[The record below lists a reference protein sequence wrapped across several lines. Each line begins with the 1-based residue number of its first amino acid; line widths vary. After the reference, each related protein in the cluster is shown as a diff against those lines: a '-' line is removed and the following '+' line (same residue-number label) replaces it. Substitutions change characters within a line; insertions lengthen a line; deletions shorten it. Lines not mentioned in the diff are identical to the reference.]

1 MQIKALETFL
11 CVAETGGFHAAAR
24 KLNVTQTAVSAR
36 IRLIEEETGRPL
48 FTRGAGG
55 TTLTEF
61 GRQFKP
67 YAEQM
72 LSLWTFASRD
82 LPEQTQNRPALRL
95 GGQLS
100 IWDPLLVDLAVRFEQ
115 RFDKLLLT
123 LNYDHDLNMVE
134 AVATYVLDAAI
145 THEKPTD
152 RRVTWCELD
161 PEVLSLVQTP
171 QKEITDDDLVF
182 VNLELGE
189 IYQDHVRSA
198 ARRAS
203 GQTLFLGNCM
213 MALRYVLN
221 RGGCG
226 YFPDYVISD
235 HLISGDLERVVD
247 GIALPLPMFLVARS
261 DQPEF
266 DDLRSCLVDLRS

>member
-1 MQIKALETFL
+1 MQTKALETFL

-55 TTLTEF
+55 TALTEF

-72 LSLWTFASRD
+72 LSLWAFASHD
-82 LPEQTQNRPALRL
+82 LPMQAQSRPALRL

-123 LNYDHDLNMVE
+123 LNYDHDLDMVE
-134 AVATYVLDAAI
+134 AVATHVLDATV

-152 RRVTWCELD
+152 RRVTWRELE

-171 QKEITDDDLVF
+171 KKDNADDDLVF

-189 IYQDHVRSA
+189 VYQDHVRSA

-213 MALRYVLN
+213 MALRYVLK

-235 HLISGDLERVVD
+235 HLISGELELVKNSV
-247 GIALPLPMFLVARS
+247 ALPLPMYLVTRS
-261 DQPEF
+261 EQPEF
-266 DDLRSCLVDLRS
+266 DELRSCLADLRA

>member
-1 MQIKALETFL
+1 MRTKALETFL

-36 IRLIEEETGRPL
+36 IHLIEEETGRPL

-55 TTLTEF
+55 TALTEF

-67 YAEQM
+67 YAEQI
-72 LSLWTFASRD
+72 LSLWAFASRD
-82 LPEQTQNRPALRL
+82 LPLQTQNRPALRL
-95 GGQLS
+95 GSQLS

-134 AVATYVLDAAI
+134 AVATHVLDVAI
-145 THEKPTD
+145 THETPSD
-152 RRVTWCELD
+152 RRVTYHELE
-161 PEVLSLVQTP
+161 PELLTLVRTP
-171 QKEITDDDLVF
+171 QAATAENDLVF

-198 ARRAS
+198 VRHAS

-213 MALRYVLN
+213 MALRYVLH

-226 YFPDYVISD
+226 YFPDYVTSQ
-235 HLISGDLERVVD
+235 HLASGALEPVEDSVSLR
-247 GIALPLPMFLVARS
+247 LPMYLVARS
-261 DQPEF
+261 DREEF
-266 DDLRSCLVDLRS
+266 DDIRCCLEELRT